1 MRSKAALGLLGLGG
15 LAVLSAA
22 LGASI
27 GSTLIDLPA
36 ALGEL
41 LRGQAVT
48 PDARILLHVRLP
60 RVCASL
66 LCGAS
71 LSVSGML
78 IQAVLSNPLASPNV
92 IGVNAGAGFC
102 TFLAMALVPGSG
114 RGLLGPF
121 SARWQP
127 PCWSMP
133 WPPGPGRAS

>member
-60 RVCASL
+60 RE
-66 LCGAS
+66 
-71 LSVSGML
+71 
-78 IQAVLSNPLASPNV
+78 I
-92 IGVNAGAGFC
+92 
-102 TFLAMALVPGSG
+102 
-114 RGLLGPF
+114 
-121 SARWQP
+121 
-127 PCWSMP
+127 
-133 WPPGPGRAS
+133 GRAHV